1 MLIHLI
7 LVVTLRSVLF
17 SCATNEETEAWGK
30 KNLMDPSKSSV
41 ALLERT

>member
-1 MLIHLI
+1 MRIHLV

-30 KNLMDPSKSSV
+30 KNLMDPSKSNV
-41 ALLERT
+41 TLLART